1 VPLSTQELIQW
12 INPVLRGWGVPP
24 PILNEPI
31 LFYSVDPPKVAGFEI
46 CVENFTD
53 MGAIIGTAMGGQKG
67 VSEGGIP

>member
-1 VPLSTQELIQW
+1 LIGDCNRVA
-12 INPVLRGWGVPP
+12 IEPYNEMPP